1 MKSAFLANMSHEI
14 RTPLNAIVGFANLL
28 VSSENK
34 GDSENF
40 KQIIEQNSNQLL
52 QLIGD
57 ILDLSKIESDTLD
70 FVWSNVNINAMM
82 YDLEKIFQ
90 MRNAANPDV
99 VIKCVASVGDCV
111 IRTDRQRLIQ
121 VVSNLMTNAIKFTT

>member
-1 MKSAFLANMSHEI
+1 
-14 RTPLNAIVGFANLL
+14 
-28 VSSENK
+28 
-34 GDSENF
+34 
-40 KQIIEQNSNQLL
+40 
-52 QLIGD
+52 
-57 ILDLSKIESDTLD
+57 
-70 FVWSNVNINAMM
+70 MM

-121 VVSNLMTNAIKFTT
+121 VVSNLMTNAIKFTTQGQHYYGVRKAEGRNLFLCEGYRLRYSGRKSKSDI

>member
-1 MKSAFLANMSHEI
+1 M
-14 RTPLNAIVGFANLL
+14 
-28 VSSENK
+28 
-34 GDSENF
+34 
-40 KQIIEQNSNQLL
+40 
-52 QLIGD
+52 IGD

-82 YDLEKIFQ
+82 YELEKIFQ

-121 VVSNLMTNAIKFTT
+121 VVSNLMTNAIKFTTQGSIIMGYENGRKKSISM